1 MKRMLLIPV
10 ILLSTLSL
18 AGCWDRTEIN
28 DLAII
33 TAVAFDKANEKEIE
47 LSVQIFVPRSLSGS
61 NSSTGGGGGGG
72 GGNLPTT
79 IMRTTKGVNV
89 ADALSKMQANL
100 PRTIFWGHCK
110 IYMYGEELAKHGI
123 VELVDFLTRHPEPRN
138 RAFMFVSKGKAKELL
153 KLTPRLEMNSA
164 EVVRK
169 LTGLDVGM
177 EVTLLEL
184 QKMLDGSSRAAV
196 IPMISIMPPEK
207 MSQPMKTNP
216 YLIGTAVFKQGKM
229 SGMLSERYTRGAMW
243 IRNEISATTVTV
255 KAKGVK
261 GFVSLNPIREVTRL
275 DPIIENGKW
284 KMVVEVETEGDLIQN
299 GTNLNLT
306 VLKLMKI
313 METALREDIDT
324 RVKSTLKVAQ
334 KDLKADIFDF
344 ATHFRRKYPREFA
357 AVKDRWEQVFPNI
370 EVETR
375 IKAYIRR
382 PGLTTIPGGIPE
394 SEVREK

>member
-1 MKRMLLIPV
+1 MKRVLLIPV
-10 ILLSTLSL
+10 IFLCTLSL
-18 AGCWDRTEIN
+18 AGCWDRIEIN
-28 DLAII
+28 DLAIL
-33 TAVAFDKANEKEIE
+33 TAVAFDKVNEKEIE
-47 LSVQIFVPRSLSGS
+47 LSVQVFVPRSLSGS
-61 NSSTGGGGGGG
+61 NGIIGG

-79 IMRTTKGVNV
+79 LMRTTKGLNV
-89 ADALSKMQANL
+89 ADALSKMQENL

-110 IYMYGEELAKHGI
+110 IYMFGEELAKQGI
-123 VELVDFLTRHPEPRN
+123 VEMVDFLTRHPEPRN
-138 RAFMFVSKGKAKELL
+138 RAFMLVSKGKAKEML

-177 EVTLLEL
+177 EVTLLKL
-184 QKMLDGSSRAAV
+184 QKMLEGSAGTAV

-207 MSQPMKTNP
+207 KSQPLKTNP

-243 IRNEISATTVTV
+243 IRNEISTTTVTV

-275 DPIIENGKW
+275 VPIIENGKW

-324 RVKSTLKVAQ
+324 RVKGTLKVAQ

-357 AVKDRWEQVFPNI
+357 AVKDRWEQIFPNI
-370 EVETR
+370 EVETK

>member
-1 MKRMLLIPV
+1 MKRVLLIP
-10 ILLSTLSL
+10 IIFLCTLSL
-18 AGCWDRTEIN
+18 VGCWDRIEIN
-28 DLAII
+28 DLAIL
-33 TAVAFDKANEKEIE
+33 TAVAFDKVNEKEIE
-47 LSVQIFVPRSLSGS
+47 LSVQVFVPRSLSNS
-61 NSSTGGGGGGG
+61 NASIGV

-79 IMRTTKGVNV
+79 LMRTTKGVNV

-110 IYMYGEELAKHGI
+110 IYMFGEELAKQGI
-123 VELVDFLTRHPEPRN
+123 VEMVDFLTRHPEPRN
-138 RAFMFVSKGKAKELL
+138 RAFMLVSKGKAKEML

-169 LTGLDVGM
+169 LTGLEVSM
-177 EVTLLEL
+177 EVTLLKL
-184 QKMLDGSSRAAV
+184 QKMLEGSAGTAV

-207 MSQPMKTNP
+207 KSQPLKTTP

-243 IRNEISATTVTV
+243 IRNEISTTTVTV

-261 GFVSLNPIREVTRL
+261 GFVSLNPIREVTKL
-275 DPIIENGKW
+275 EPIIENGKW

-313 METALREDIDT
+313 METALRDDIDA

-344 ATHFRRKYPREFA
+344 ATHFRRKYPKEFA

-370 EVETR
+370 EVETK